1 MKTMR
6 WVAALAMFAVLG
18 LFGQSAMAQDA
29 QPKEE
34 PKEQPKEEPKA
45 EDEGFGAQFEKMVK
59 GLEDVTGK
67 TEATDADVK
76 LFLKHYEA
84 FDKLTEADEKFQEI
98 KDKSFKEGYEY
109 LVKNEKVIAW
119 CKEQGLETEKWLK
132 TFLRVLTTYMKEKLP
147 ETFKDSEKQLE
158 DARKMIEGAKE
169 ELGEEEY
176 KNQIKSLDDAKKE
189 IDRLLKALKSIPGPT
204 EAESKLLKDNAKE
217 LAKVLPMGG
226 GEDGEDGEDGE
237 GKDGMDG

>member
-6 WVAALAMFAVLG
+6 WVAALAMFGVLG
-18 LFGQSAMAQDA
+18 LFGPAVMAQDA

-45 EDEGFGAQFEKMVK
+45 EEEAGFGAQFEKMVK

-84 FDKLTEADEKFQEI
+84 FDKLTEADEKFQEV

-132 TFLRVLTTYMKEKLP
+132 TFLRIMTIYMKEKLP
-147 ETFKDSEKQLE
+147 ESFKDTEKQLE

-176 KNQIKSLDDAKKE
+176 KKQIKGLDDANKE
-189 IDRLLKALKSIPGPT
+189 VDRLLKALKSIPGPT

-217 LAKVLPMGG
+217 LAKVLPFGEESEEG
-226 GEDGEDGEDGE
+226 GEGE